1 MKKHTYT
8 IEQVKDL
15 IIWAKEQKVQALS
28 IGDVGVT
35 FSPLAFIDESPSSQ
49 TFSQEVIE
57 PNNPNAPQDDE
68 DLFWS
73 AKS

>member
-15 IIWAKEQKVQALS
+15 IIWAKEQKIQAIS

-35 FSPLAFIDESPSSQ
+35 FSPMAFYEEPLKPSNLEVRPENSIDE
-49 TFSQEVIE
+49 
-57 PNNPNAPQDDE
+57 DE
-68 DLFWS
+68 ESLLFHS
-73 AKS
+73 AR